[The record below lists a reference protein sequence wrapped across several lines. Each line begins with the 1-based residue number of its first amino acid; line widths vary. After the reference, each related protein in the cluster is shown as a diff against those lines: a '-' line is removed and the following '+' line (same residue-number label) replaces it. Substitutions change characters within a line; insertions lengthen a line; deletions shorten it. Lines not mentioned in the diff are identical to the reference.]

1 MNFIRSRKST
11 ILLGVLI
18 AASLTIY
25 FSFSLHFFPAFY
37 ISKPLVSKAVPVI
50 TNVKISA
57 SEVSLGKSFNISVT
71 SNNQGDTADIQIVSI
86 SFPNL
91 TSIDN
96 NDNVAIKNHN
106 FLQKPEFVK
115 TGDEIGSKYSGLS
128 KVTSA
133 KYPSIEFSSR
143 PWKTDAIYKA
153 RIEIKPPAVGKFV
166 IFIKAVSLPHNNE
179 ISHYPRTGIKDYQ
192 EEFVEAYYVNVKD

>member
-1 MNFIRSRKST
+1 M
-11 ILLGVLI
+11 
-18 AASLTIY
+18 
-25 FSFSLHFFPAFY
+25 
-37 ISKPLVSKAVPVI
+37 SKPLLSKAVPVI

-115 TGDEIGSKYSGLS
+115 TGDENR
-128 KVTSA
+128 V
-133 KYPSIEFSSR
+133 
-143 PWKTDAIYKA
+143 
-153 RIEIKPPAVGKFV
+153 
-166 IFIKAVSLPHNNE
+166 
-179 ISHYPRTGIKDYQ
+179 
-192 EEFVEAYYVNVKD
+192 

>member
-37 ISKPLVSKAVPVI
+37 ISKPLLSKAVPVI

-96 NDNVAIKNHN
+96 NDNITIKNHN

-115 TGDEIGSKYSGLS
+115 TGDEIGSKYSG
-128 KVTSA
+128 
-133 KYPSIEFSSR
+133 
-143 PWKTDAIYKA
+143 
-153 RIEIKPPAVGKFV
+153 
-166 IFIKAVSLPHNNE
+166 
-179 ISHYPRTGIKDYQ
+179 
-192 EEFVEAYYVNVKD
+192 

>member
-1 MNFIRSRKST
+1 MDFIRSRKGT

-25 FSFSLHFFPAFY
+25 FSFSLYFFPVFY
-37 ISKPLVSKAVPVI
+37 MSKPFVSKAVPVI
-50 TNVKISA
+50 TNVKLST
-57 SEVSLGKSFNISVT
+57 SEVPLGNSFNISVT

-91 TSIDN
+91 TSIGN
-96 NDNVAIKNHN
+96 NDIITIKNHN

-115 TGDEIGSKYSGLS
+115 TGDKIGSKYSGLS
-128 KVTSA
+128 KVTTA

-143 PWKTDAIYKA
+143 PWKTDAIYQA
-153 RIEIKPPAVGKFV
+153 EIEIKPPAVGRFV
-166 IFIKAVSLPHNNE
+166 ILIKAASLPHNNE
-179 ISHYPRTGIKDYQ
+179 ISHYPHTGIKDHQ